1 MKVEL
6 KVVSGSRAGMV
17 IPITGSQFMIGR
29 AEDCQLKPRSELIS
43 RYHCALLT
51 ETSYVAVRDLGSK
64 NGVYV
69 NGERIGV
76 EQELKNGDRLA
87 IGPLEFEIVI
97 AAAEPVATDPVA
109 DLVARVVASDSIT
122 PVQAAPAAPA
132 KPAAA
137 APATPVQPAP
147 AAPVQAAPAAP
158 ATPVQP
164 APAAPVQAAPA
175 APAAPVQ
182 PAPAAPVQPAPT
194 APVQPAPA
202 APVAPAQPAPA
213 KPAAASGPASDDPDD
228 LADWLL
234 GDDDDASDE
243 TQTIQAA
250 LEDLDLPYTPQ
261 EPKEEKPE
269 EKKPASGPNSSDAAA
284 NLLKNFFKGGR

>member
-158 ATPVQP
+158 A
-164 APAAPVQAAPA
+164 
-175 APAAPVQ
+175 APVQ
-182 PAPAAPVQPAPT
+182 PAPAAPAQPAPVT
-194 APVQPAPA
+194 PAAPAQPAPA
-202 APVAPAQPAPA
+202 APVQPAPA

>member
-158 ATPVQP
+158 A
-164 APAAPVQAAPA
+164 
-175 APAAPVQ
+175 APVQ

>member
-6 KVVSGSRAGMV
+6 KVVGGSRAGMV

-158 ATPVQP
+158 A
-164 APAAPVQAAPA
+164 
-175 APAAPVQ
+175 APVQ

>member
-109 DLVARVVASDSIT
+109 ELVARVVASDSIT

-158 ATPVQP
+158 A
-164 APAAPVQAAPA
+164 
-175 APAAPVQ
+175 APVQ
-182 PAPAAPVQPAPT
+182 PAPAAPAQPAPVT
-194 APVQPAPA
+194 PAAPAQPAPA
-202 APVAPAQPAPA
+202 APVQPAPA